1 MRKLFTSRDGLCGFG
16 LYPNYISLSKIF
28 LKRVDMKVIE
38 LLKEADG
45 GAFTD
50 KKKNKNWP
58 SCKKLNKNKS
68 RK

>member
-1 MRKLFTSRDGLCGFG
+1 
-16 LYPNYISLSKIF
+16 
-28 LKRVDMKVIE
+28 MKVIE